1 MTQRD
6 LRALKLGGS
15 VVLAGFLLLRAVPW
29 AVRRAVAAGRGLQER
44 TAVLVRVRSDLA
56 DAPLL
61 RDSAGVLTRAVVSLA
76 PKLLSG
82 DTPAEAL
89 ADLSGRL
96 NLAASRNRA
105 KLERT
110 DQLSDSALAGRLR
123 RVRVRAALESDIRGV
138 MSFLRALELGDAVLS
153 VEELRIVASD
163 PNAGDGTPEVL
174 RVEVTVTGWFLE
186 RQEPG
191 RGKGET

>member
-1 MTQRD
+1 M
-6 LRALKLGGS
+6 
-15 VVLAGFLLLRAVPW
+15 
-29 AVRRAVAAGRGLQER
+29 
-44 TAVLVRVRSDLA
+44 AVLEDPRGGEIDVRSDLA

-110 DQLSDSALAGRLR
+110 DQLSDSALACRLR
-123 RVRVRAALESDIRGV
+123 RVRAHRIPAAAGRVRAADEH
-138 MSFLRALELGDAVLS
+138 
-153 VEELRIVASD
+153 
-163 PNAGDGTPEVL
+163 PPH
-174 RVEVTVTGWFLE
+174 
-186 RQEPG
+186 
-191 RGKGET
+191 

>member
-1 MTQRD
+1 MGTLHGGLRPGQQRRRAMTQRD

-15 VVLAGFLLLRAVPW
+15 VVLAGFLLLRAVPG
-29 AVRRAVAAGRGLQER
+29 AVRRAVAAGQGLPER

-82 DTPAEAL
+82 DTPAEAM

-96 NLAASRNRA
+96 NLAASRNQAR
-105 KLERT
+105 LERV
-110 DQLSDSALAGRLR
+110 DQLPDSGAAGRLR
-123 RVRVRAALESDIRGV
+123 QVRVRAALECDVRGATSV
-138 MSFLRALELGDAVLS
+138 LQAIEHGDAVLP
-153 VEELRIVASD
+153 VE
-163 PNAGDGTPEVL
+163 
-174 RVEVTVTGWFLE
+174 
-186 RQEPG
+186 
-191 RGKGET
+191 